1 MLDVE
6 ELRET
11 WSTARSWRTCGRSA
25 GSRADG
31 EHRDPAARRRSAVPG
46 SGKPADEDDAGAAAA
61 RNALH
66 GRKFGG
72 NVVKADFID
81 EAVFASRAF

>member
-1 MLDVE
+1 MRYE
-6 ELRET
+6 
-11 WSTARSWRTCGRSA
+11 
-25 GSRADG
+25 
-31 EHRDPAARRRSAVPG
+31 
-46 SGKPADEDDAGAAAA
+46 DEAGAAAA